1 MNQDLIKEILET
13 IKKLKKEI
21 LDKENILYNL
31 LEQYQELTNEE
42 E

>member
-21 LDKENILYNL
+21 LDKEKLLNNL
-31 LEQYQELTNEE
+31 LEQYQELTDEE